1 MFQARDHSTRDTLLW
16 DDNDGGPEKII
27 MKQCFLPFILNSTH
41 AGAQTFREIRTKAS
55 WIFVRVGVLI
65 LCGSYHKSQ
74 TRWLTTTEIYSLR
87 VLEAEVLKSGC
98 PQGHIVPK
106 GSRGKSSFWLF
117 QLLETS
123 GASLVAQMVKI
134 CPQYRRPEFDSW
146 VRKIPWRSEWLPT
159 PVLLPREFHVQRSL
173 AGYSLWSHKD
183 SDTTEQHTHTHTHTH
198 THSTSGSLQH
208 SLACGCITPS
218 LPPPSYGILILSG
231 LFLLCILSYRDT
243 SPWI

>member
-1 MFQARDHSTRDTLLW
+1 MFQARDHSTGDTLLW
-16 DDNDGGPEKII
+16 DDNDSGPEKII

-41 AGAQTFREIRTKAS
+41 AGAQTFRKIRTKAS

-65 LCGSYHKSQ
+65 PCGSYHKSQ

-87 VLEAEVLKSGC
+87 VLEAEVFKSGC

-146 VRKIPWRSEWLPT
+146 VRKIPWRREWLPT

-173 AGYSLWSHKD
+173 AGSSLWSHKD

-198 THSTSGSLQH
+198 TQNFWQPPAFFGLWLHHSKPASSLTWH
-208 SLACGCITPS
+208 SHPLWSFPS
-218 LPPPSYGILILSG
+218 LYLILQG
-231 LFLLCILSYRDT
+231 H
-243 SPWI
+243 

>member
-134 CPQYRRPEFDSW
+134 CPQYRRPEFNSW

-173 AGYSLWSHKD
+173 ADHSSWGCKDLGTTGSLTLSLGLWQAFQVTHKSAQLDHAEFHQHCSWISSVLWSK
-183 SDTTEQHTHTHTHTH
+183 EITHH
-198 THSTSGSLQH
+198 
-208 SLACGCITPS
+208 PRV
-218 LPPPSYGILILSG
+218 SYH
-231 LFLLCILSYRDT
+231 
-243 SPWI
+243 

>member
-1 MFQARDHSTRDTLLW
+1 MFQARDHSTGDTLLW
-16 DDNDGGPEKII
+16 DDNDSGPEKII

-41 AGAQTFREIRTKAS
+41 AGAQTFRKIRTKAS

-65 LCGSYHKSQ
+65 PCGSYHKSQ

-87 VLEAEVLKSGC
+87 VLEAEVFKSGC

-146 VRKIPWRSEWLPT
+146 VRKIPWRREWQLSPIFLPGK
-159 PVLLPREFHVQRSL
+159 FHGQKSL
-173 AGYSLWSHKD
+173 AGYSPCGCKE
-183 SDTTEQHTHTHTHTH
+183 SDMTEQLSVHTHIHTH
-198 THSTSGSLQH
+198 
-208 SLACGCITPS
+208 
-218 LPPPSYGILILSG
+218 
-231 LFLLCILSYRDT
+231 
-243 SPWI
+243 